1 MRRANT
7 TTILLGICFGYLGID
22 RFYKGNIALGIG
34 KLAVLLYFVFLLYA
48 NNLATYYFKLAAPAI
63 EYLTLIIAF
72 VVVVWWLTD
81 CIVHIKNTLSP
92 NMQILDSTSSN
103 DSAQDWVS
111 LQTIKALYIIFASLQ
126 LIIHTITLSAP
137 VVQLYAELAF
147 AYSVV
152 MFSIFLGELV
162 ASLYLA
168 QKVRDYLI
176 FWVFLMSVG
185 IYFWGLLTRLELLS
199 VLFIPLFI
207 VFYAKLASYTKQRLF
222 YIVLALEVLMTCC
235 IGILPYLAYRY
246 DLSFSRLSITILFSQ
261 IFMQFRCIVFIIAW
275 GLTQYLESQHTRR
288 ARF

>member
-34 KLAVLLYFVFLLYA
+34 KLAVLLYFVLLLYI
-48 NNLATYYFKLAAPAI
+48 NNLLEIYYFKLIAPAI

-92 NMQILDSTSSN
+92 NMQNLDSASSN

-126 LIIHTITLSAP
+126 LIGNTITLSVP
-137 VVQLYAELAF
+137 VLNLYAELTF

-176 FWVFLMSVG
+176 FWVFLMIVG
-185 IYFWGLLTRLELLS
+185 IYFWGLLGRLELLS
-199 VLFIPLFI
+199 VLFIPLLI

-222 YIVLALEVLMTCC
+222 YIVLALEVLMICC
-235 IGILPYLAYRY
+235 ISIWPYLAYRY
-246 DLSFSRLSITILFSQ
+246 NLSSSPLSIIILSQ

-275 GLTQYLESQHTRR
+275 GLTQYLESRRTRR